1 MTRRTSLIAVSTWI
15 APALLALG
23 VVLAADAAETPRVGA
38 LAPAFQLAD
47 EEGVVHD
54 LTSYRGKT
62 VVLEWTNPGC
72 PYVKR
77 HYRAD
82 TMEKLAARYDSEVVW
97 LAVNSTWSNKP
108 EDSKAWKQEQGFAY
122 ATLQDA
128 DGTVGRLYG
137 ATTTPDMFVIDPSGM
152 LQYAGAIDDD
162 PRGQKESPDNYVD
175 GAIGSLLAGGAP
187 DPSKTKPYGC
197 SVKYE

>member
-1 MTRRTSLIAVSTWI
+1 MTRNLTSVAL
-15 APALLALG
+15 LLALA
-23 VVLAADAAETPRVGA
+23 LAVASSALAAETPRVGVKA
-38 LAPAFQLAD
+38 PDFSLTDEDGDTHELAA
-47 EEGVVHD
+47 
-54 LTSYRGKT
+54 YRGKT

-82 TMEKLAARYDSEVVW
+82 TMEKLATRYQSEVVW

-108 EDSKAWKQEQGFAY
+108 EDSRAWKQEQGFEY

-128 DGTVGRLYG
+128 DGTVGHLYG
-137 ATTTPDMFVIDPSGM
+137 ATTTPDMFVVDPEGV
-152 LQYAGAIDDD
+152 LRYAGAIDDD
-162 PRGQKESPDNYVD
+162 PRGRNDEPDNYVD
-175 GAIGSLLAGGAP
+175 RALTALMTDGAP